1 MLDIFKLFLTLKTF
15 KLYQDQFFGM
25 SILGIKYAGLKSMN
39 WDNTVQSWALLCC
52 FNHECQ

>member
-25 SILGIKYAGLKSMN
+25 SILGIKYAGLKSSN

-52 FNHECQ
+52 FNHECH